1 MTSEL
6 FDNIQSEQITL
17 HLNEA
22 LSDSILDYNDALNI
36 LTQTASN
43 GFSEIEITDLKNMF
57 STAFDENLFESDYVR
72 YITQAVI
79 YSNPANQLWWGGTK
93 TADQAVSVGNA
104 QANMSEQSATRL
116 IGEWFLGTDLPMPIA
131 GGDTATGKAAQSSF
145 DYAQATGPLFVSGTS
160 ETDVSQ
166 GQAGTCYVVALS
178 LIHI

>member
-6 FDNIQSEQITL
+6 FDNIQSDQITL

-104 QANMSEQSATRL
+104 
-116 IGEWFLGTDLPMPIA
+116 
-131 GGDTATGKAAQSSF
+131 
-145 DYAQATGPLFVSGTS
+145 
-160 ETDVSQ
+160 
-166 GQAGTCYVVALS
+166 
-178 LIHI
+178 